1 MVSIMVTLAKL
12 SVGLND
18 DCAETE
24 RREYSKMEPTNITP
38 QKITV
43 EPENDGLEDQF
54 PCGMTYFQGLC

>member
-38 QKITV
+38 QRITI
-43 EPENDGLEDQF
+43 EPENDGLED
-54 PCGMTYFQGLC
+54 